1 MNIQDFVA
9 KNIWGII
16 VFVITASAF
25 WATTNLRL
33 SGIEARAIEAQQEA
47 ASLRNLVERIIVL
60 EERNRNFDAVLQEIK
75 ADVKDIKNIVR

>member
-33 SGIEARAIEAQQEA
+33 NGIEAKAQEAQHEA
-47 ASLRNLVERIIVL
+47 ASLRSLVERIIIL
-60 EERNRNFDAVLQEIK
+60 EERNRNFNDILQEIK
-75 ADVKDIKNIVR
+75 ADVKEVKNRL